1 MSSTRRRRRAAAA
14 AVSVLLALPATASAA
29 TTTVQAEHLALP
41 AANGMTTTDGGADGG
56 RGLLI
61 WSDGTA
67 TGSVTTQAAR
77 RVALRVRGEQCLGAP
92 RVALAVDGRRVLTAD
107 VTSTAWTS
115 VGADVAL
122 RDGTHTVSV
131 AFTNDAVAG
140 GCDRNLHVDSL
151 TFSSTAAA
159 PLAGTRLWVDPASA
173 ARRQAEAWRT
183 TRPADASHMDRIAG
197 QAQAA
202 WFGGWSG
209 DVRAAV
215 DARVSAAAA
224 SGAVPVLVAYDVPQR
239 DCGSHSAGG
248 SSSAD
253 AYRAWI
259 RAFAAGIGNRRA
271 VVVVE
276 PDAIAQAP
284 CLSAADQETRY
295 ALLRDAVAVLAA
307 RPGTQVYL
315 DAGHAR
321 WLSVSEA
328 AARLWRAGLDSA
340 QGFSLNVSNF
350 LTTGENLDYA
360 RALNAATGDR
370 HFVIDTSRNGL
381 GPASDGEWC
390 NPRGRALGLPPT
402 TTTNATTDGR
412 FDARLWIKTPG
423 ESDGACNGGPSAG
436 TWWPEEALGLAQRA
450 RW

>member
-1 MSSTRRRRRAAAA
+1 MSSARRRRRAALA
-14 AVSVLLALPATASAA
+14 AVSALLAVPASASAA
-29 TTTVQAEHLALP
+29 STTVQAEHLALP
-41 AANGMTTTDGGADGG
+41 AANGMTTTDAGAEGG

-61 WSDGTA
+61 WSNGAA
-67 TGSVTTQAAR
+67 TGTVTTQAAR
-77 RVALRVRGEQCLGAP
+77 RVAVRVRGDQCSGAP
-92 RVALAVDGRRVLTAD
+92 RVALDVDGRRVLTAD
-107 VTSTAWTS
+107 VAATSWTTI
-115 VGADVAL
+115 GADVAL
-122 RDGTHTVSV
+122 GDGSHAVSV

-151 TFSSTAAA
+151 SFSSTAAA
-159 PLAGTRLWVDPASA
+159 PLAGARLWVDPNSA
-173 ARRQAEAWRT
+173 ARRQADAWRT
-183 TRPADASHMDRIAG
+183 TRPGDASQMDRIAG

-224 SGAVPVLVAYDVPQR
+224 SGAVPVLVAYNVPQR

-248 SSSAD
+248 AGSAD
-253 AYRAWI
+253 AYRSWI
-259 RAFAAGIGNRRA
+259 RAFAAGIGTRRA

-307 RPGTQVYL
+307 RPGAQVYL

-321 WLSVSEA
+321 WLSVSDA
-328 AARLWRAGLDSA
+328 AARLRRAGLDNA

-350 LTTGENLDYA
+350 LTTEENLAYA
-360 RALNAATGDR
+360 RALSTATGDR

-381 GPASDGEWC
+381 GPDATGEWC

-402 TTTNATTDGR
+402 TNATTDGR
-412 FDARLWIKTPG
+412 FDARLWVKTPG
-423 ESDGACNGGPSAG
+423 ESDGACSGGPSAG